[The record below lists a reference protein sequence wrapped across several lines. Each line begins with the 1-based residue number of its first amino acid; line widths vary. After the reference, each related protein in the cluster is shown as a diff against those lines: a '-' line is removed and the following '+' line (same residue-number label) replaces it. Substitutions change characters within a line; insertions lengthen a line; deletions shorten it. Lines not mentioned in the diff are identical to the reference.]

1 MTTSVIFHFPRIGR
15 FKEPRSW
22 SHLAEPLD
30 YIHLLFPFTT
40 FILDQSKQ
48 VIPSNMPFAVKA
60 LDHVVLTCRNIPA
73 TVKFYNG
80 LLGMKHEVF
89 RSSKDAP
96 GVERYVYFLV
106 RESSSNRS
114 LVLNPLHDLHQ
125 YGPMTNIPL
134 YPRHALS
141 FGTQKLNLHQA
152 GSEFEPKASLA
163 KPGTAD
169 LCFITT
175 TPITDVLA
183 ELKQQ
188 GLEIL
193 EDGKVVDRTGAV
205 GNLKSVYTRDPDG
218 NLIEVANYV

>member
-1 MTTSVIFHFPRIGR
+1 LQ
-15 FKEPRSW
+15 
-22 SHLAEPLD
+22 LAEPS
-30 YIHLLFPFTT
+30 
-40 FILDQSKQ
+40 ILDKFKQ
-48 VIPSNMPFAVKA
+48 VPIAKMPFAVKA

-96 GVERYVYFLV
+96 GVERYVYPHPYSQAYHTYIHIYLMSLI
-106 RESSSNRS
+106 SS
-114 LVLNPLHDLHQ
+114 HQ
-125 YGPMTNIPL
+125 SFGTNL
-134 YPRHALS
+134 WRNRHALS

-188 GLEIL
+188 GLEVL